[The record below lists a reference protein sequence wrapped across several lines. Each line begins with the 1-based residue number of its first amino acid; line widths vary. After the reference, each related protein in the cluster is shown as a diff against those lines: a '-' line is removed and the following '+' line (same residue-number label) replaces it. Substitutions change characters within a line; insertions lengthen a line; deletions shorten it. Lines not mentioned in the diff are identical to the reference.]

1 MIYEDF
7 NRPRVVRWIEYI
19 RFWITKKPHSLGIM
33 QVQTNKYINDE
44 TSIRLAVRK
53 ICKDGNNFIEKHEWS
68 TMLSKNYSWASDSI
82 SRQYNSGDYAYGDEV
97 RSIFDIISE
106 RFYKDKMPDQVAIIK
121 IEDEE

>member
-1 MIYEDF
+1 MRYQVYDLGQLKRDVYKRQDF

-53 ICKDGNNFIEKHEWS
+53 ICKDGNNFIEKHEDVY
-68 TMLSKNYSWASDSI
+68 K
-82 SRQYNSGDYAYGDEV
+82 RQLAN
-97 RSIFDIISE
+97 
-106 RFYKDKMPDQVAIIK
+106 IK
-121 IEDEE
+121 RVTQEIKS